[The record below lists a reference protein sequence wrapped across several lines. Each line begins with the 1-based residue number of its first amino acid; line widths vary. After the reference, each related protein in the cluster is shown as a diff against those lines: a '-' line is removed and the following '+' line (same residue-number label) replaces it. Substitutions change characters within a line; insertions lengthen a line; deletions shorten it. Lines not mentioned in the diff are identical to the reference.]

1 MQALVY
7 SRVLP
12 SRHRFF
18 RSASSCS
25 ELVTT
30 KLAIS
35 YPNIICVLVDLHGVT
50 LTRHWLI
57 DPASIRVLLT
67 LWRRPAQAGQTRP
80 A

>member
-12 SRHRFF
+12 SGHRFF

-30 KLAIS
+30 KLAVS
-35 YPNIICVLVDLHGVT
+35 YPNIICVLVDLHGVNVSHCA
-50 LTRHWLI
+50 LRVKCRRFDSILV
-57 DPASIRVLLT
+57 PA
-67 LWRRPAQAGQTRP
+67 GHF
-80 A
+80 

>member
-12 SRHRFF
+12 SGHRFF

-30 KLAIS
+30 KLAVS
-35 YPNIICVLVDLHGVT
+35 YPNIICVDLHGVKCQ
-50 LTRHWLI
+50 LPR
-57 DPASIRVLLT
+57 
-67 LWRRPAQAGQTRP
+67 QTKP
-80 A
+80 GFF